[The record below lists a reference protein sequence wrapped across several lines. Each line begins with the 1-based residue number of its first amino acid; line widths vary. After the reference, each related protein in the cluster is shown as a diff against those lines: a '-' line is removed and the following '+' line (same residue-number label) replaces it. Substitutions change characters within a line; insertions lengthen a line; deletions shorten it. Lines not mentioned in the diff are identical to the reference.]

1 MPLGAG
7 DSGAVPVPAVSV
19 RLPVPRAGGDRV
31 AFDRGLCPSGA
42 VAGADEA
49 GRGSLAGPLVAAAVC
64 FDYARL
70 TRPALVALRQ
80 MDDSKRLT
88 AQRRAEL
95 YDEVLRYARQVV
107 VVCRSPRTIDRDGLH
122 ATNLSALAGALGA
135 ISPRADVYLVD
146 GFALKALPMPH
157 RAVVG
162 GDGRSAAI
170 AAASIVAK
178 VTRDRLMA
186 RLHERYPVYGFDRH
200 AGYAT
205 RAHHTALLESGTCE
219 LHRLSFA
226 SVAYPQM
233 ELDLSGD
240 DPQV

>member
-1 MPLGAG
+1 MRRRA
-7 DSGAVPVPAVSV
+7 DESGAAPASGASV
-19 RLPVPRAGGDRV
+19 RRAAPRSGSDRV
-31 AFDRGLCPSGA
+31 AFDRGLCSGGT

-70 TRPALVALRQ
+70 ARPALATLRQ

-95 YDEVLRYARQVV
+95 YDEVLRYAQQVV

-135 ISPRADVYLVD
+135 ISPRADAYLVD
-146 GFALKALPMPH
+146 GFALQALSLPH

-186 RLHERYPVYGFDRH
+186 RLHVRYPVYGFDRH

-205 RAHHTALLESGTCE
+205 PAHRTALLETGTCE

-233 ELDLSGD
+233 ELDLNGD
-240 DPQV
+240 DSEV